1 LVHHLTPAV
10 LAVLPALG
18 YAPVGKGIYRQY
30 PSAMESYLIAF
41 KDLADESTPEELRA
55 FSNPARRRPII
66 ESYLESGLSNPILE
80 AIIELYE
87 SEVLKIMALKPETI
101 KRYVEALGREK
112 ILATFTKEDH
122 LAALRK
128 EDLLAALSQE
138 DVLQHFLAKLGPE
151 QLRQMIDQMSRNKSE
166 SH

>member
-1 LVHHLTPAV
+1 MSNDRPTPKPYETW
-10 LAVLPALG
+10 LKQLLR
-18 YAPVGKGIYRQY
+18 KGIYRQY

>member
-1 LVHHLTPAV
+1 MLM
-10 LAVLPALG
+10 
-18 YAPVGKGIYRQY
+18 VG
-30 PSAMESYLIAF
+30 
-41 KDLADESTPEELRA
+41 T
-55 FSNPARRRPII
+55 
-66 ESYLESGLSNPILE
+66 
-80 AIIELYE
+80 
-87 SEVLKIMALKPETI
+87 IMALKPETI

-128 EDLLAALSQE
+128 EDLFAALSQE
-138 DVLQHFLAKLGPE
+138 EVLQHFLAKLGPE